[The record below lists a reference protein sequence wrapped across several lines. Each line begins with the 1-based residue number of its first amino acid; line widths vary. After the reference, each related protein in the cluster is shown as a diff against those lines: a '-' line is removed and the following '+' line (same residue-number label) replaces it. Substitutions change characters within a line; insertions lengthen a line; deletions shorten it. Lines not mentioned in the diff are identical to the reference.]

1 MVIFAEVVSE
11 GKYRIV
17 EVLQKSDHMVG
28 KTGDEVNDAPALKL
42 GLRVLHVGLCPE
54 LVYHQ

>member
-28 KTGDEVNDAPALKL
+28 KTGDEVNDAPAPKL
-42 GLRVLHVGLCPE
+42 DLRVLHVGLYP
-54 LVYHQ
+54 